1 MLDGCTRVGGRF
13 TLFTVIVND
22 LSSFKLPSLAR
33 TVAPEV
39 PASVNPG
46 ARCTFPVVASVF
58 VTLMN
63 AGPATFVKVR
73 ASPSGS
79 LAVSA
84 WSAVAPS
91 STVMLDGAVRVGGW
105 FTLFTVIV
113 NDLSSL
119 KLPSLARTVAP
130 KVPESV
136 NPGAKWTF
144 PVVSFVVETFM
155 NAGPATFVKV
165 RASASGSLALST

>member
-1 MLDGCTRVGGRF
+1 MPASVTVMSVIAARVGRRF
-13 TLFTVIVND
+13 TLVTVIVND
-22 LSSFKLPSLAR
+22 
-33 TVAPEV
+33 
-39 PASVNPG
+39 
-46 ARCTFPVVASVF
+46 
-58 VTLMN
+58 
-63 AGPATFVKVR
+63 
-73 ASPSGS
+73 
-79 LAVSA
+79 
-84 WSAVAPS
+84 W
-91 STVMLDGAVRVGGW
+91 
-105 FTLFTVIV
+105 
-113 NDLSSL
+113 SSL

>member
-46 ARCTFPVVASVF
+46 ARWTFPVVASVV

-63 AGPATFVKVR
+63 AGPTTFVKGR

-79 LAVSA
+79 PPLST

-91 STVMLDGAVRVGGW
+91 FTVMLAGGVNVGGRFRV
-105 FTLFTVIV
+105 FT
-113 NDLSSL
+113 
-119 KLPSLARTVAP
+119 
-130 KVPESV
+130 
-136 NPGAKWTF
+136 G
-144 PVVSFVVETFM
+144 FVV
-155 NAGPATFVKV
+155 VV
-165 RASASGSLALST
+165 